1 MTTRIFSM
9 KIGVCHSLGAENP
22 IKSNRE
28 RVQLYIV
35 SVMNPPP
42 HLTKHKQPT
51 FKHTKE
57 SNKNKKKKKKKKK

>member
-1 MTTRIFSM
+1 MTTQNSPI

-35 SVMNPPP
+35 SV
-42 HLTKHKQPT
+42 
-51 FKHTKE
+51 
-57 SNKNKKKKKKKKK
+57 

>member
-1 MTTRIFSM
+1 MYGTLSIAMTTRNFSM

-35 SVMNPPP
+35 SVYQIHPIY
-42 HLTKHKQPT
+42 HA
-51 FKHTKE
+51 
-57 SNKNKKKKKKKKK
+57 